1 MAAGQIQAAHGPALL
16 GLQQADAV
24 AHGWGTDLCSSL
36 PPSNRQPRR
45 YAKQQLVCDTTA
57 WQPADRNCAAR

>member
-1 MAAGQIQAAHGPALL
+1 MACLRNELITSVTGAE
-16 GLQQADAV
+16 
-24 AHGWGTDLCSSL
+24 SSC

-57 WQPADRNCAAR
+57 LQPADRDCAAR